1 VGLVNDLTKI
11 ISNSLKVNMRS
22 ITLDSQ
28 DGVFDG
34 KIMVFVN
41 DTSHLEK
48 LIQRLLKVKGVLLV
62 ERFDS

>member
-1 VGLVNDLTKI
+1 MVNDLTKI

-48 LIQRLLKVKGVLLV
+48 LIQRLQRVNGVLLV